1 MDLGALLESL
11 EYSSLAGAMKHSLW
25 LYPIVEI
32 VHIAGFALLVGTVA
46 AFDLRLLGFARSTS
60 IRALERSL
68 LPWAW
73 LALLLIVPS
82 GVAMFSTHAM
92 DFANNLAFRVKLVLL
107 LAAGLNALLFHAGVF
122 RSVAAWDQH
131 VPTPR
136 AAKLSALLS
145 LAIWI
150 GVIACGRLI
159 AYL

>member
-1 MDLGALLESL
+1 MDLEALLETL
-11 EYSSLAGAMKHSLW
+11 EHSSLAGAMKHSLW

-32 VHIAGFALLVGTVA
+32 VHIAGFALLVGTIA

-68 LPWAW
+68 LPWTWA
-73 LALLLIVPS
+73 ALLLIVPS
-82 GVAMFSTHAM
+82 GIAMFSAHAV
-92 DFANNLAFRVKLVLL
+92 DFAANPAFRVKLLL
-107 LAAGLNALLFHAGVF
+107 LLGAGLNAALFHNGVF

-131 VPTPR
+131 TPTPR
-136 AAKLSALLS
+136 AAKTSALLS

-150 GVIACGRLI
+150 GVISCGRLI

>member
-1 MDLGALLESL
+1 MDFGTLLETL
-11 EYSSLAGAMKHSLW
+11 ELSSLAGAMKHSLW

-73 LALLLIVPS
+73 IAFLFIVPS
-82 GVAMFSTHAM
+82 GAAMFSAHAV
-92 DFANNLAFRVKLVLL
+92 DFASNPAFRVKLLLL

-122 RSVAAWDQH
+122 RSVSAWDQH

-136 AAKLSALLS
+136 AAKLSAALS
-145 LAIWI
+145 LGIWA
-150 GVIACGRLI
+150 GVISCGRLI

>member
-1 MDLGALLESL
+1 MDLGVLLETL
-11 EYSSLAGAMKHSLW
+11 EQSSLAGAMKHSLW

-32 VHIAGFALLVGTVA
+32 VHIAGFAVLVGSVA

-73 LALLLIVPS
+73 MALLVIVPS
-82 GVAMFSTHAM
+82 GIAMFSTHAV
-92 DFANNLAFRVKLVLL
+92 DFAGNPAFRLKLLL
-107 LAAGLNALLFHAGVF
+107 LAAAALNALLFHAGVF

-131 VPTPR
+131 IPAPR
-136 AAKLSALLS
+136 AAKLSAVLS
-145 LAIWI
+145 LAIWA
-150 GVIACGRLI
+150 GVISCGRLI

>member
-11 EYSSLAGAMKHSLW
+11 EHSSLAGAMKHSLW

-46 AFDLRLLGFARSTS
+46 AFDLRLLGFARSS
-60 IRALERSL
+60 SVRALDRSL

-73 LALLLIVPS
+73 VALLLIVPS
-82 GVAMFSTHAM
+82 GLAMFSAHAV
-92 DFANNLAFRVKLVLL
+92 DFAGNPAFRVKLLLL
-107 LAAGLNALLFHAGVF
+107 LAAGLNALLFHAGIF
-122 RSVAAWDQH
+122 RSVSAWDQH

-136 AAKLSALLS
+136 AAKLSAALS
-145 LAIWI
+145 LGIWA
-150 GVIACGRLI
+150 GVISCGRLI

>member
-1 MDLGALLESL
+1 MDLGALLETL
-11 EYSSLAGAMKHSLW
+11 EHSMLAGAMKHSLW

-32 VHIAGFALLVGTVA
+32 VHIAGFALLVGAVA

-82 GVAMFSTHAM
+82 GVAMFSTHAV
-92 DFANNLAFRVKLVLL
+92 DFAGNPAFRVKLLLL
-107 LAAGLNALLFHAGVF
+107 LAAGMNALLFHASVF
-122 RSVAAWDQH
+122 RSVSAWDQH

-136 AAKLSALLS
+136 AAKTSALVS

>member
-1 MDLGALLESL
+1 MDLGALFETLEH
-11 EYSSLAGAMKHSLW
+11 SSLAGAMKHSLW

-32 VHIAGFALLVGTVA
+32 VHIAGFALLVGSVA
-46 AFDLRLLGFARSTS
+46 AFDLRLLGFARSSS

-73 LALLLIVPS
+73 VALLLIVPS
-82 GVAMFSTHAM
+82 GVAMFSTHAV
-92 DFANNLAFRVKLVLL
+92 DFAGNPAFRVKLLLL

-136 AAKLSALLS
+136 AAKFSAGLS
-145 LAIWI
+145 LAIWV
-150 GVIACGRLI
+150 GVISCGRLI

>member
-1 MDLGALLESL
+1 MDLGALLETL
-11 EYSSLAGAMKHSLW
+11 EHSSLAGAMKYSLW

-32 VHIAGFALLVGTVA
+32 VHIAGFALLVGTIA

-68 LPWAW
+68 LPWTW

-82 GVAMFSTHAM
+82 GMAMFSAHAV
-92 DFANNLAFRVKLVLL
+92 DFAGNLAFRVKLLL
-107 LAAGLNALLFHAGVF
+107 LLGAGLNAALFHNGVF

-131 VPTPR
+131 TPTPR
-136 AAKLSALLS
+136 AAKASALLS
-145 LAIWI
+145 LVIWI
-150 GVIACGRLI
+150 GVISCGRLI

>member
-1 MDLGALLESL
+1 MDLGALLETL
-11 EYSSLAGAMKHSLW
+11 EQSPLAGAMKHSLW

-46 AFDLRLLGFARSTS
+46 AFDLRLLGFARSTP

-73 LALLLIVPS
+73 AAMLLIVPS
-82 GVAMFSTHAM
+82 GVAMFSTHAV
-92 DFANNLAFRVKLVLL
+92 DFAGNPAFRVKLLL
-107 LAAGLNALLFHAGVF
+107 LLGAGLNALLFHVGVF
-122 RSVAAWDQH
+122 RTVAAWDQH
-131 VPTPR
+131 VPAPR
-136 AAKLSALLS
+136 AAKASALLS
-145 LAIWI
+145 LAIWT

>member
-1 MDLGALLESL
+1 MDLGALLETL
-11 EYSSLAGAMKHSLW
+11 EQSPLAGAMKHSLW

-46 AFDLRLLGFARSTS
+46 AFDLRLLGFARSTP

-73 LALLLIVPS
+73 AAMLLIVPS
-82 GVAMFSTHAM
+82 GVAMFSTHAV
-92 DFANNLAFRVKLVLL
+92 DFADNPAFRVKLLL
-107 LAAGLNALLFHAGVF
+107 LLGAGLNALLFHVGVF
-122 RSVAAWDQH
+122 RTVAAWDQH
-131 VPTPR
+131 VPAPR
-136 AAKLSALLS
+136 AAKASALLS
-145 LAIWI
+145 LAIWS

>member
-1 MDLGALLESL
+1 MDLGALLEAL
-11 EYSSLAGAMKHSLW
+11 EHSSLAGAMKHSLW

-73 LALLLIVPS
+73 MALVLIVPS
-82 GVAMFSTHAM
+82 GIAMFSTHAVE
-92 DFANNLAFRVKLVLL
+92 FAVNPAFRVKLLLL

-131 VPTPR
+131 TPTPR
-136 AAKLSALLS
+136 AAKFSAVLS
-145 LAIWI
+145 LALWA
-150 GVIACGRLI
+150 GVITCGRLI

>member
-1 MDLGALLESL
+1 MDLGSLLEML
-11 EYSSLAGAMKHSLW
+11 EHSSLAGAMKHSLW

-32 VHIAGFALLVGTVA
+32 VHIAGFAVLVGTVA

-73 LALLLIVPS
+73 RALLLIVPS
-82 GVAMFSTHAM
+82 GVAMFSTHAV
-92 DFANNLAFRVKLVLL
+92 DFAGNPAFRVKLLLL

-131 VPTPR
+131 ARTPR
-136 AAKLSALLS
+136 VAKFSALLS
-145 LAIWI
+145 LAIWA
-150 GVIACGRLI
+150 GVISCGRLI

>member
-1 MDLGALLESL
+1 MDLGALLETL
-11 EYSSLAGAMKHSLW
+11 ELSSLAGAMKHSLW

-32 VHIAGFALLVGTVA
+32 THIAGFALLVGTVA
-46 AFDLRLLGFARSTS
+46 AFDLRLLGFARSSS

-73 LALLLIVPS
+73 VALLLIVPS
-82 GVAMFSTHAM
+82 GVAMFSAHAG
-92 DFANNLAFRVKLVLL
+92 DFAGNPAFRVKLLLL

-136 AAKLSALLS
+136 AAKFSAVLS

-150 GVIACGRLI
+150 GVISCGRLI

>member
-1 MDLGALLESL
+1 MDLAALLESL
-11 EYSSLAGAMKHSLW
+11 ERTSLAGAMKHSLW

-32 VHIAGFALLVGTVA
+32 VHIAGFALLVGAVA

-60 IRALERSL
+60 VRALERSL

-73 LALLLIVPS
+73 IALLLIVPS
-82 GVAMFSTHAM
+82 GVAMFSTHAV
-92 DFANNLAFRVKLVLL
+92 DFAGNPAFRAKLL
-107 LAAGLNALLFHAGVF
+107 LLLGAGLNALLFHAGVF

-136 AAKLSALLS
+136 AAKLAAILS

>member
-1 MDLGALLESL
+1 MDLGALLETL
-11 EYSSLAGAMKHSLW
+11 EHSSLAGAMKHSLW

-46 AFDLRLLGFARSTS
+46 AFDLRLLGFARSSS

-73 LALLLIVPS
+73 VALLLIVPS
-82 GVAMFSTHAM
+82 GVAMFSTHAV
-92 DFANNLAFRVKLVLL
+92 DFGGNPAFRVKLLLL
-107 LAAGLNALLFHAGVF
+107 LAAALNALLFHAGVF

-136 AAKLSALLS
+136 GAKFSAGLS
-145 LAIWI
+145 LAIWV
-150 GVIACGRLI
+150 GVISCGRLI

>member
-1 MDLGALLESL
+1 MDLGALLETF
-11 EYSSLAGAMKHSLW
+11 EHSSLAGAMKYSLW

-68 LPWAW
+68 LPWTWA
-73 LALLLIVPS
+73 ALLLIVPS
-82 GVAMFSTHAM
+82 GIAMFSTHAM
-92 DFANNLAFRVKLVLL
+92 DFANNPAFRVKLVLL
-107 LAAGLNALLFHAGVF
+107 LAAALNALLFHVGVF

-131 VPTPR
+131 VAAPR
-136 AAKLSALLS
+136 AANLSALLS
-145 LAIWI
+145 LAIWT
-150 GVIACGRLI
+150 GVISCGRLI

>member
-1 MDLGALLESL
+1 MDLGALLESF
-11 EYSSLAGAMKHSLW
+11 EHSSVAGAMKHSLW

-82 GVAMFSTHAM
+82 GVAMFSTHAV
-92 DFANNLAFRVKLVLL
+92 DFASNPAFRVKLVLL
-107 LAAGLNALLFHAGVF
+107 FAAGLNALLFHAGVF

-145 LAIWI
+145 LAIWT